1 MGEKCRTRPEH
12 EQVCCR
18 VVKVL
23 FVRGGPLLLERSSD
37 NKYRKKE
44 DNQKRKAQVR
54 DVARWPTFF
63 PSTQHQLGVN
73 NNDVRVAKGNVI
85 KKEKYEDKVI

>member
-1 MGEKCRTRPEH
+1 M
-12 EQVCCR
+12 CCR

-23 FVRGGPLLLERSSD
+23 FVRGGPPLAERSSD

-44 DNQKRKAQVR
+44 DNQRRKAQVR